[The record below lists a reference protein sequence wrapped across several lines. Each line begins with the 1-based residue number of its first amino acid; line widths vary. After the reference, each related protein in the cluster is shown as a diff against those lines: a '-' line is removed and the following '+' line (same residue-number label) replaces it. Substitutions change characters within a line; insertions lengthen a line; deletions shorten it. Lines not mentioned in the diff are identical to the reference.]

1 MDGMLVGQ
9 EATPEA
15 ARVLR
20 GARRVVAFT
29 GAGVSAESG
38 VPTFRGTGGLWE
50 GHRVEQVAT
59 PEAFAAD
66 PLLVWRFYEQR
77 RINLHRCRP
86 NPAHEVLAR
95 WQERFSSFVLTTQNV
110 DGLHEDAG
118 SREVLHLHGSIW
130 RVRCLVCGAEREDRT
145 APFPS
150 LPPRCSCGGL
160 LRPAVVW
167 FGEALP
173 IEVLETSMTACERCD
188 VLLVVGTSAV
198 VYPAAGLVEVAA
210 WAGATVIEVNPQPSA
225 LASLAQV
232 ALRGPAGVL
241 LPQLEAALAAEGG

>member
-1 MDGMLVGQ
+1 MDAVTGQ
-9 EATPEA
+9 HEAILKA
-15 ARVLR
+15 AAVLQKVQ
-20 GARRVVAFT
+20 RVVAFT

-38 VPTFRGTGGLWE
+38 VPTFRGAGGLWE
-50 GHRVEQVAT
+50 GHPVEQVAT

-66 PLLVWRFYEQR
+66 PLMVWRFYEQR
-77 RINLHRCRP
+77 RINLATKRP
-86 NPAHEVLAR
+86 NPAHLVLAR
-95 WQERFSSFVLTTQNV
+95 WQERFPSFLLTTQNV
-110 DGLHEDAG
+110 DSLHEDAG
-118 SREVLHLHGSIW
+118 SRGVLHLHGSIW
-130 RVRCLVCGAEREDRT
+130 RVRCLACGNEREDRT

-150 LPPRCSCGGL
+150 LPPRCRCGGM

-173 IEVLETSMTACERCD
+173 ADVLEASMAACERCE

-198 VYPAAGLVEVAA
+198 VYPAAGLVEVAS

-232 ALRGPAGVL
+232 ALRGPAGEL
-241 LPQLEAALAAEGG
+241 LPRLEAALAAGG

>member
-1 MDGMLVGQ
+1 MAGHEESVIK
-9 EATPEA
+9 A
-15 ARVLR
+15 AAVLE
-20 GARRVVAFT
+20 GAERVVAFT

-38 VPTFRGTGGLWE
+38 VPTFRGAGGLWE
-50 GHRVEQVAT
+50 GHPVEQVAT

-66 PLLVWRFYEQR
+66 PLMVWRFYEQR
-77 RINLHRCRP
+77 RINLASKRP

-95 WQERFSSFVLTTQNV
+95 WQTRFASFVLTTQNV

-118 SREVLHLHGSIW
+118 SRGVLHLHGSIW
-130 RVRCLVCGAEREDRT
+130 RVRCLGCGGEREDRT
-145 APFPS
+145 APFPAV
-150 LPPRCSCGGL
+150 PPRCSCGGL

-173 IEVLETSMTACERCD
+173 VDVLEASMAACERCD

-198 VYPAAGLVEVAA
+198 VYPAAGLVEVAS

-225 LASLAQV
+225 LASLAHV
-232 ALRGPAGVL
+232 ALRGPAGEL
-241 LPQLEAALAAEGG
+241 LPRLDAALAVGGA